1 LHADGRMTRPL
12 PGKADPLDIT
22 TLIPSFGNAA
32 FTIAAF
38 VVALS
43 VIVAIHEYGH
53 YIVGRWSGIH
63 AEVFSL
69 GFGPVVYSRVDKRGT
84 KWQLAALPF
93 GGYVRFLGDSN
104 AASGKDAG
112 AIAGLSDAE
121 KRHTMHGAP
130 LWARAATVA
139 AGPFFNFALSILV
152 FAGIFLWNGIA
163 TDTPT
168 VGTMKTTPFEGQSLL
183 PGDTILAVN
192 GVAMPDMQTFVDK
205 AGDVPPASVVTYQVS
220 RAGVVSDVAGPHP
233 FPAIADGVQADS
245 AAGEAGIMPGDVI
258 LTMGGVQIGS
268 FAQMREIVGA
278 SDGKPLDM
286 TVWRA
291 GAVMPF
297 TLTPRRMDIPTSGGG
312 FETRWLMG
320 LSGGLVFV
328 PETRQPG
335 PLEVMKLAV
344 QQTYDVGLTS
354 LSGIWHVVTGAIST
368 CNLRGPIGIA
378 ETSGAA
384 AAAGFAAFVWF
395 IAVLST
401 AVGLMNLFPVPVLD
415 GGHLVF
421 HAWEAVTGK
430 PPTERALRVL
440 MGGGLAAILGLMV
453 FALSNDLFCP

>member
-1 LHADGRMTRPL
+1 
-12 PGKADPLDIT
+12 LDFVN
-22 TLIPSFGNAA
+22 LIPNFGNLA
-32 FTIAAF
+32 FTIVAF

-139 AGPFFNFALSILV
+139 AGPVFNFALSILV
-152 FAGIFLWNGIA
+152 FAGFFLWNGIA
-163 TDTPT
+163 TDKPT
-168 VGTMKTTPFEGQSLL
+168 VGTLKETPFAGQSLL
-183 PGDTILAVN
+183 PGDTLLAIN

-205 AGDVPPASVVTYQVS
+205 AADIPPASSVSYQVD
-220 RAGVVSDVAGPHP
+220 RAGVTSEIAGPHP
-233 FPAIADGVQADS
+233 FPAVADGVQPDS

-258 LTMGGVQIGS
+258 LTMDGTQIGS
-268 FAQMREIVGA
+268 FGQMREIVGA
-278 SDGKPLDM
+278 SDGKALDL
-286 TVWRA
+286 TVWR
-291 GAVMPF
+291 GGQVLPF

-328 PETRQPG
+328 PETRKPG
-335 PLEVMKLAV
+335 AFETLKLGV
-344 QQTYDVGLTS
+344 LQTYEVGLTS

-384 AAAGFAAFVWF
+384 AAAGIAAFIWF

-421 HAWEAVTGK
+421 HAWEAATGK
-430 PPTERALRVL
+430 PPSARALNVL
-440 MGGGLAAILGLMV
+440 MTGGLVAILSLMV

>member
-1 LHADGRMTRPL
+1 LEFVN
-12 PGKADPLDIT
+12 
-22 TLIPSFGNAA
+22 LIPNFGNLA

-69 GFGPVVYSRVDKRGT
+69 GFGPVVYSRMDKRGT

-93 GGYVRFLGDSN
+93 GGYVKFLGDSN

-112 AIAGLSDAE
+112 AIAGLSEAE

-139 AGPFFNFALSILV
+139 AGPLFNFALSILV
-152 FAGIFLWNGIA
+152 FAGFFLWNGIA
-163 TDTPT
+163 TDAPT
-168 VGTMKTTPFEGQSLL
+168 VGTIKDTPFAAQSLL
-183 PGDTILAVN
+183 PGDVILAVN
-192 GVAMPDMQTFVDK
+192 DVETPDMQSFVDK
-205 AGDVPPASVVTYQVS
+205 AGDVPPAAQVTYAVD
-220 RAGVVSDVAGPHP
+220 RAGAVIDVTGPHP
-233 FPAIADGVQADS
+233 FPAIADGVQPDS
-245 AAGEAGIMPGDVI
+245 AAGEAGIAAGDVI
-258 LTMGGVQIGS
+258 LSVDGTPIGS
-268 FAQMREIVGA
+268 FAQLREIVGA
-278 SDGKPLDM
+278 SDGKALNL

-291 GAVMPF
+291 GEVLSF

-328 PETRQPG
+328 PETRTPG
-335 PLEVMKLAV
+335 GFEVVKLAAIE
-344 QQTYDVGLTS
+344 TYEVGLTS
-354 LSGIWHVVTGAIST
+354 LSGIWHVATGAIST

-384 AAAGFAAFVWF
+384 AAAGITTFILF
-395 IAVLST
+395 IAALST

-421 HAWEAVTGK
+421 HAWEAVTGS
-430 PPTERALRVL
+430 PPSARALNVL
-440 MGGGLAAILGLMV
+440 MTGGLVAILSLMV